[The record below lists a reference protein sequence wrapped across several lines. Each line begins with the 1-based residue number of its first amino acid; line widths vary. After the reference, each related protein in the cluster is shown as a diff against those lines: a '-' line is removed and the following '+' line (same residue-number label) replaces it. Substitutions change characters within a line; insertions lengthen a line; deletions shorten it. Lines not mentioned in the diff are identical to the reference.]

1 MNVSPAQI
9 HCERTSQRDTVDL
22 DAPLDG
28 SLEKSKRTDL
38 GLELLAIHAKPG
50 VMLTREDI
58 AAWAGCTNEAI
69 RRIEVRALRRL
80 RKFGHA
86 SRMLSD
92 YFSS

>member
-1 MNVSPAQI
+1 MNS
-9 HCERTSQRDTVDL
+9 CERQNQRDTIDL

-28 SLEKSKRTDL
+28 SLEKSQRTLL
-38 GLELLAIHAKPG
+38 GLELLARHAKPG

-86 SRMLSD
+86 NCMLSD
-92 YFSS
+92 YFAP